1 MKNTIPLLIILSLS
15 TFTIPNKSFA
25 EQLLSI
31 KTEYFNSRNHNF
43 QEIYG
48 SGAIFGIGGRF
59 EGDSRIFWGLELEY
73 FSRKG
78 EPLDYPARK
87 SKKGLLVEGPDLINR
102 TGVEW
107 NMDKTSTRLT
117 VISFLST
124 VIYKPL
130 LGSPISPNFTVKTGF
145 TGAKEKFSGE
155 YEYEGIDGWEE
166 FKDDKSAFGFLVGGT
181 GGVEFFRGPFRI
193 FLFCG
198 YNYVPS
204 WSNLGYQDL
213 GGFTAGAQ
221 LLFTLHL
228 Y

>member
-15 TFTIPNKSFA
+15 TFAIPNKSLA
-25 EQLLSI
+25 DDLISL
-31 KTEYFNSRNHNF
+31 KTEYFDSRNDNF
-43 QEIYG
+43 EEIYG

-59 EGDSRIFWGLELEY
+59 EGDSGIFWGLELEY

-78 EPLDYPARK
+78 EPLDFPANK
-87 SKKGLLVEGPDLINR
+87 SKKGLLVEGPDLSNK

-107 NMDKTSTRLT
+107 NMDETSTRLT
-117 VISFLST
+117 VISLLST
-124 VIYKPL
+124 IIFKPL
-130 LGSPISPNFTVKTGF
+130 RGSPISPNFTVKTGF
-145 TGAKEKFSGE
+145 TGAKEKLSGE
-155 YEYEGIDGWEE
+155 YEYEGSDGWEE
-166 FKDDKSAFGFLVGGT
+166 FKDDKSALGFLVGAS

-213 GGFTAGAQ
+213 GGFVAGGQ
-221 LLFTLHL
+221 VLFTLHL